1 METRRKASQ
10 SCPGSTEHLA
20 GHGPKDK
27 DSLDGLQNSRPAR
40 TLLSSDVCYSERKR
54 STQSSATRVAQ
65 RRKSDDPPFAGMP
78 LTLTPKMVLPLVG
91 RRYTTEFSTP
101 ECFGIV
107 AFESPKLQT
116 RTKCGSSGDILETC
130 LEDSS
135 GIIVAVRVRP
145 FTSRYASAWCAV
157 LNCFY

>member
-1 METRRKASQ
+1 MEARGKASR
-10 SCPGSTEHLA
+10 SCSGSTEHLY
-20 GHGPKDK
+20 GHKSKDK
-27 DSLDGLQNSRPAR
+27 DGSDDLQISRSAR
-40 TLLSSDVCYSERKR
+40 TLLSSDVCNSERKHRAR
-54 STQSSATRVAQ
+54 SPAARVAQ
-65 RRKSDDPPFAGMP
+65 RRKSGDPLFAGMP
-78 LTLTPKMVLPLVG
+78 LTLTPKVALPLRD

-107 AFESPKLQT
+107 AFESPKLQTT

-145 FTSRYASAWCAV
+145 FTTRYASAWCAL
-157 LNCFY
+157 LNC